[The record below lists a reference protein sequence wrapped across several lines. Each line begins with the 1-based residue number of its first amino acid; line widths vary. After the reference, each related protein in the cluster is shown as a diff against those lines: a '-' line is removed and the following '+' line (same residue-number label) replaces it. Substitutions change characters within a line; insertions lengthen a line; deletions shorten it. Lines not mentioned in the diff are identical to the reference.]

1 MQNYPKAIGAY
12 SVFREAGGLLLF
24 ISGQIPINP
33 ATAELVSDDFK
44 AQCKQVFQNIAAILS
59 ENGLGFDSVVKTTCF
74 LSDINDFAAFNEVY
88 AEFFT
93 PPYPARSALAV
104 KALPKNAKIE
114 IELIAQKWFLK
125 LKFHLEREILKI
137 KIVKIWNFLNE
148 NFKNL
153 NEIL

>member
-114 IELIAQKWFLK
+114 IELIAQK
-125 LKFHLEREILKI
+125 
-137 KIVKIWNFLNE
+137 
-148 NFKNL
+148 
-153 NEIL
+153 